1 MIHGATP
8 DLSHGMTH
16 LPMGLPLG
24 YHILH
29 LKPHSIRANPRVKLL
44 KNNVNASICSYESVI
59 PLSDTLQIHP
69 DDNVAVALTD
79 GTDVPR
85 GHKVAV
91 AAIEEGDPVI
101 KYGYPIG
108 FATTP
113 ISVGAH
119 VHSHNLRTALDG
131 ELEYAW
137 HPSESKSAR
146 RETGTFEGYVRPD
159 GRVGI
164 RNEIWIINTVGC
176 VNMAAQQLVKI
187 AEQELADDA
196 IDGFYTFNHPF
207 GCSQLGDD
215 MAYTQQV
222 LAGLINHPN
231 AGAVLVMGLGCENN
245 QMRSQLDVV
254 GDYNQDRVRFFNA
267 QEVEDEIET
276 GLEELGK
283 LVEYAQQF
291 KRETVS
297 ADRLI
302 IAGKC
307 GASDGYSGITAN
319 PLVGRVMD
327 RHCASGGTGLLTE
340 VPEMFG
346 AEQLLMDRSTSE
358 KVFDDVV
365 ALINNFK
372 HYFERYD
379 QPIYENPAPGNKA
392 GGITTLEEKSLGCV
406 QKGGAAPVCEV
417 RDYGIAAT
425 PGQGGLTLV
434 NAPGNDLVSST
445 ALAAAGAQMVL
456 FTTGRGTP
464 LGVPVPTVKIS
475 SNSELAQHKKR
486 WVDFDAGKIL
496 SEGTPLDTLADE
508 FYAYILSVASGQP
521 VQNEING
528 YREIGIWKSGV
539 TL

>member
-1 MIHGATP
+1 M
-8 DLSHGMTH
+8 
-16 LPMGLPLG
+16 
-24 YHILH
+24 
-29 LKPHSIRANPRVKLL
+29 
-44 KNNVNASICSYESVI
+44 
-59 PLSDTLQIHP
+59 SDFLQIHP
-69 DDNVAVALTD
+69 EDNVAVALVD
-79 GTDVPR
+79 LEMVPK
-85 GHKVAV
+85 GHKVALKV
-91 AAIEEGDPVI
+91 IPEGEAVV
-101 KYGYPIG
+101 KYGNSIG
-108 FATTP
+108 VATED
-113 ISVGAH
+113 IAEGVH
-119 VHSHNLRTALDG
+119 VHTHNLRTGLDG
-131 ELEYAW
+131 ELEYSW
-137 HPSESKSAR
+137 SPTEHKESTVEPA
-146 RETGTFEGYVRPD
+146 TFEGYVRAD

-187 AEQELADDA
+187 AEQELAEDA
-196 IDGFYTFNHPF
+196 IDGFFTFNHPF

-215 MAYTQQV
+215 LAYTQTL
-222 LAGLINHPN
+222 LAALINHPN

-245 QMRSQLDVV
+245 QMKLQLEAV
-254 GDYNQDRVRFFNA
+254 GEHDPERVRFFNA
-267 QEVEDEIET
+267 QDVDDEIET

-283 LVEYAQQF
+283 LVEYAKQF
-291 KRETVS
+291 RRETVS

-307 GASDGYSGITAN
+307 GASDGHSGITAN
-319 PLVGRVMD
+319 PLVGRTMD
-327 RHCASGGTGLLTE
+327 RHCAAGGTGILTE

-346 AEQLLMDRSTSE
+346 AERLLMARATSE
-358 KVFDDVV
+358 AVFEDVV

-372 HYFERYD
+372 QYFEKHD

-417 RDYGIAAT
+417 RDYGVAVT
-425 PGQGGLTLV
+425 PGQGGLSLV
-434 NAPGNDLVSST
+434 NSPGNDLVSAT

-475 SNSELAQHKKR
+475 SNSELASRKKR
-486 WVDFDAGKIL
+486 WIDFDAGRLL
-496 SEGTPLDTLADE
+496 SDGVSMDDLAQE
-508 FYAYILSVASGQP
+508 FYAYLLSVASGELA
-521 VQNEING
+521 QNESNG